1 MTGGRPRVALV
12 ASSYDPYVGG
22 VESHVR
28 HVARALRRRGTDV
41 EVWTVD
47 RGEHLG
53 ERVLDDVLVRHL
65 PTPMP
70 ARKVPSLAG
79 FATAAPGAWRQWRA
93 AHREFAPDVL
103 HVQCFGPNG
112 AWALAL
118 SRRTG
123 TPMVVSSHGETLADD
138 HDAFGGSALL
148 RRALTRAVADAAVTT
163 GCSESVLADL
173 RTRFGLTGGVVVPNG
188 VDLAAYPLGPAG
200 PPRSEDRDPP
210 VVLGIG
216 RLEYN
221 KGFDLLLDAM
231 ARVHTERRAGA
242 ARLVLVGSGSQA
254 ELLHERATSLGIG
267 DRLELTGA
275 LDEAGVDAWL
285 RRASVVVVPS
295 RVEAF
300 GIVAL
305 EAWRAG
311 APLVATSLGGPA
323 TFVTDDADGLLV
335 DPTDQRALAHA
346 IGALLDDPS
355 RAHRLASAGLE
366 RVREYDWSDVAA
378 AYATI
383 HADVLREPSR
393 ATT

>member
-1 MTGGRPRVALV
+1 V
-12 ASSYDPYVGG
+12 ASSYDPHVGG

-28 HVARALRRRGTDV
+28 HVARELRRQGTQV
-41 EVWTVD
+41 QVWTVD

-53 ERVLDDVLVRHL
+53 DRVVDDVVVRDL

-70 ARKVPSLAG
+70 ARRVRALTD
-79 FATAAPGAWRQWRA
+79 FLLAAPGAWRRWRR
-93 AHREFAPDVL
+93 AHRAFSPDVL

-118 SRRTG
+118 ARRTG
-123 TPMVVSSHGETLADD
+123 TPLVVSSHGETVADD

-148 RRALTRAVADAAVTT
+148 RRALRRAAAEAAVTT
-163 GCSESVLADL
+163 GCSEAVLADL
-173 RTRFGLTGGVVVPNG
+173 RTRFGLEGGVVVPNG
-188 VDLAAYPLGPAG
+188 VDLEAHPPGPAG
-200 PPRSEDRDPP
+200 PAPVDGAP
-210 VVLGIG
+210 VVLGVG
-216 RLEYN
+216 RLEHN
-221 KGFDLLLDAM
+221 KGFDLLLEAMGRLAADGRDA
-231 ARVHTERRAGA
+231 G
-242 ARLVLVGSGSQA
+242 ARLVLVGSGSQEA
-254 ELLHERATSLGIG
+254 ALRERAASLGVG

-285 RRASVVVVPS
+285 RRAAVVVVPS

-323 TFVTDDADGLLV
+323 EFVADGTDGLLV
-335 DPTDQRALAHA
+335 DPIDTRALADA
-346 IGALLDDPS
+346 VATVLGDPG

-366 RVREYDWSDVAA
+366 RVAAYDWSTVAA
-378 AYATI
+378 AYARI
-383 HADVLREPSR
+383 HADVLAAARPAGS
-393 ATT
+393 

>member
-1 MTGGRPRVALV
+1 VTGGRPRVALV

-28 HVARALRRRGTDV
+28 HVARALRRGGTDV

-70 ARKVPSLAG
+70 ARNPASLAG
-79 FATAAPGAWRQWRA
+79 FATAAPEAWRRWRA

-123 TPMVVSSHGETLADD
+123 TPLVVSSHGETMADD

-148 RRALTRAVADAAVTT
+148 RRSLTRAVVEAVVTT

-173 RTRFGLTGGVVVPNG
+173 RARFGLTGGVVVPNG
-188 VDLAAYPLGPAG
+188 VDLAAHALGPAG
-200 PPRSEDRDPP
+200 PPPHRGEPA
-210 VVLGIG
+210 VVLGVG
-216 RLEYN
+216 RLEHN
-221 KGFDLLLDAM
+221 KGFDLLVDAV
-231 ARVHTERRAGA
+231 ARVHAEGRAP

-254 ELLHERATSLGIG
+254 ERLRERASSLGIG

-275 LDEAGVDAWL
+275 LDESGVDAWL

-311 APLVATSLGGPA
+311 APLVATSRGGPA
-323 TFVTDDADGLLV
+323 TFVSDDVDGLLV
-335 DPTDQRALAHA
+335 DPTDEHALADA
-346 IGALLDDPS
+346 IGALLEDPS
-355 RAHRLASAGLE
+355 RAHRLAAAGLE
-366 RVREYDWSDVAA
+366 RVRGYDWSDVAA
-378 AYATI
+378 SYATI
-383 HADVLREPSR
+383 HAEVRREPSP

>member
-28 HVARALRRRGTDV
+28 HVARALRRLGTDV

-47 RGEHLG
+47 RGEHLD
-53 ERVLDDVLVRHL
+53 ERVLDDVVVRYL

-70 ARKVPSLAG
+70 ARNAASLAR
-79 FATAAPGAWRQWRA
+79 FATAAPAAWRRWRA
-93 AHREFAPDVL
+93 AHRELSPDVL

-118 SRRTG
+118 SRHTG
-123 TPMVVSSHGETLADD
+123 TPLVVSSHGETMADD

-148 RRALTRAVADAAVTT
+148 RRALTRALAESAVTT
-163 GCSESVLADL
+163 GCSESVVADL
-173 RTRFGLTGGVVVPNG
+173 RSRFGLAGGVVVPNG
-188 VDLAAYPLGPAG
+188 VDLAAHPLGPAG
-200 PPRSEDRDPP
+200 PPPP
-210 VVLGIG
+210 HDGQAPIVLGVG
-216 RLEYN
+216 RLEHN
-221 KGFDLLLDAM
+221 KGFDLLVDAVG
-231 ARVHTERRAGA
+231 RLHEERRAA
-242 ARLVLVGSGSQA
+242 PPRLVLVGSGTQ
-254 ELLHERATSLGIG
+254 EQRLVERARSRGIG
-267 DRLELTGA
+267 DRVELTGA

-323 TFVTDDADGLLV
+323 TFVTDDVDGLLV
-335 DPTDQRALAHA
+335 DPTDERALAGA
-346 IGALLDDPS
+346 VGALLDDPS

-366 RVREYDWSDVAA
+366 RVRGYDWSDVAA
-378 AYATI
+378 AYARI
-383 HADVLREPSR
+383 HADVVREPSR
-393 ATT
+393 VTT

>member
-1 MTGGRPRVALV
+1 VTGGRPRVALV

-28 HVARALRRRGTDV
+28 HVARALRRLGTEV

-53 ERVLDDVLVRHL
+53 ERVVDDVLVRHL

-70 ARKVPSLAG
+70 ARNASSLAG
-79 FATAAPGAWRQWRA
+79 FATTAPGAWRRWRA
-93 AHREFAPDVL
+93 AHRAFAPDVL

-123 TPMVVSSHGETLADD
+123 TPLVVSSHGETVADD

-148 RRALTRAVADAAVTT
+148 RRALTRAVAEAVVTT

-173 RTRFGLTGGVVVPNG
+173 RARFALTGGVVVPNG
-188 VDLAAYPLGPAG
+188 VDLAAHPLGPAG
-200 PPRSEDRDPP
+200 PPPLDGGQVP
-210 VVLGIG
+210 VVLGVG
-216 RLEYN
+216 RLERN
-221 KGFDLLLDAM
+221 KGFDLLVDAV
-231 ARVHTERRAGA
+231 ARLHAEGRAVGP
-242 ARLVLVGSGSQA
+242 RLVLVGSGSQA
-254 ELLHERATSLGIG
+254 EPLRQRASSLGIG
-267 DRLELTGA
+267 ERLELTGA

-323 TFVTDDADGLLV
+323 TFVTDEADGLLV
-335 DPTDQRALAHA
+335 DPTDERALADA
-346 IGALLDDPS
+346 VGELLDDPS

-366 RVREYDWSDVAA
+366 HVRGYDWSDVAA

-383 HADVLREPSR
+383 HADVLREPSP
-393 ATT
+393 ATR